1 MHARLQTLEHIQ
13 LGLGLERLAQLQE
26 RNCMHATLVD
36 GSVRPSV
43 DKQMDQKGQ
52 STDSDSCVLEMH
64 QLANELEDKLA
75 TLNSSKARVG
85 DSHRPCSIIVGKV
98 RDLTRN
104 VDSSEYDPDNVAIG
118 PYNYP
123 RPQSRS
129 PHLAMEHDKLA
140 SLDLVLSAAKAA
152 RPTMTVEAYV
162 KELACLERDT
172 RNCYANTFDDMTSE
186 QFVRML
192 LLDGCYILSR
202 LVGLRAHHLD
212 LDLDDVGTAEASV
225 SSANRA
231 EALAVV
237 RDVFYL
243 AENQIPFFVLEKI
256 GELTTLDG
264 KDRVLIDI
272 SGYALDLMRRQK
284 YATAAPA
291 MVPPEPMV
299 PGNLLHLLHMH
310 LKPLSVSPL
319 VPVSIADHMSVRRWR
334 SATEYNFVG
343 VKFKARAM
351 SEKGLIRCILDVKLD
366 SGGGTLEVPCLDID
380 SETWRLLRNLI
391 ELEQRNRETVGSHVT
406 AYCVFMSQVACT
418 TKDVELLSKRGVIVH
433 GHGNNEEVAKCFA
446 DLCKGIQFDPDDPEC
461 NYLRETCWILEKR
474 SRSSSRRWMAWLIQ
488 KYVRN
493 PWLAVGLL
501 AAAIGLVLAVI
512 QTVYSVLCYYKQ

>member
-1 MHARLQTLEHIQ
+1 
-13 LGLGLERLAQLQE
+13 
-26 RNCMHATLVD
+26 
-36 GSVRPSV
+36 
-43 DKQMDQKGQ
+43 MDQKGQ
-52 STDSDSCVLEMH
+52 STDSDSCVLEMD
-64 QLANELEDKLA
+64 QLAHELESKLA
-75 TLNSSKARVG
+75 TLNSSKAQVLDRR
-85 DSHRPCSIIVGKV
+85 RPCSIIVGKV

-104 VDSSEYDPDNVAIG
+104 VDSSEYDPDHVDIG

-129 PHLAMEHDKLA
+129 PHLAVEHDKLA
-140 SLDLVLSAAKAA
+140 SLDLVLSAAKAT
-152 RPTMTVEAYV
+152 RPTMTVEVYL
-162 KELACLERDT
+162 KELACLEHHT
-172 RNCYANTFDDMTSE
+172 RNCYANTFDDMSSE

-212 LDLDDVGTAEASV
+212 LDDVGTAEAGV

-243 AENQIPFFVLEKI
+243 AENQIPYFVLEKI

-264 KDRVLIDI
+264 KERVLTDI
-272 SGYALDLMRRQK
+272 SNYSLDLMRRQK
-284 YATAAPA
+284 YAMAAPA

-310 LKPLSVSPL
+310 LKPVALSVSPA
-319 VPVSIADHMSVRRWR
+319 VPVSTVDPVSVRRWS
-334 SATEYNFVG
+334 SATEYNFAG

-366 SGGGTLEVPCLDID
+366 VGGGTLEVPCLDID

-406 AYCVFMSQVACT
+406 TYCVFISQVACT

-446 DLCKGIQFDPDDPEC
+446 DLCKGIQFDPDDPDC
-461 NYLRETCWILEKR
+461 NYLRETCKKLEKR
-474 SRSSSRRWMAWLIQ
+474 FHSYPRRWIAWLKQ
-488 KYVRN
+488 RYLRN

-501 AAAIGLVLAVI
+501 AAAVGLVLAVI

>member
-1 MHARLQTLEHIQ
+1 
-13 LGLGLERLAQLQE
+13 
-26 RNCMHATLVD
+26 
-36 GSVRPSV
+36 
-43 DKQMDQKGQ
+43 MDQKDQ

-64 QLANELEDKLA
+64 QLAHELEDKLA
-75 TLNSSKARVG
+75 TLNSSKAQGG
-85 DSHRPCSIIVGKV
+85 DGCRPCSIVVGKV

-104 VDSSEYDPDNVAIG
+104 VDSSEYDPDHVAIG

-123 RPQSRS
+123 RPQSNN

-140 SLDLVLSAAKAA
+140 SLDMVLSAAKAA
-152 RPTMTVEAYV
+152 RPAMTVDVYV

-172 RNCYANTFDDMTSE
+172 RNCYANTFEDMTSE

-192 LLDGCYILSR
+192 LLDACYILSR
-202 LVGLRAHHLD
+202 LVGLRSHH
-212 LDLDDVGTAEASV
+212 LDLDDVGTAEAAV

-264 KDRVLIDI
+264 KDRVLTEI
-272 SGYALDLMRRQK
+272 SDYALDLMRRQM
-284 YATAAPA
+284 YAMAAPA
-291 MVPPEPMV
+291 MVLPEQAA

-310 LKPLSVSPL
+310 LKPLSVSPA
-319 VPVSIADHMSVRRWR
+319 VPFCTADPMSVRRWR

-351 SEKGLIRCILDVKLD
+351 GEKGLIRCILDVKLD
-366 SGGGTLEVPCLDID
+366 GSGGTLEVPCLDID

-406 AYCVFMSQVACT
+406 AYCVFISQVACT

-446 DLCKGIQFDPDDPEC
+446 DLCKGIQFDPDDPNC
-461 NYLRETCWILEKR
+461 NYLRETCKKLEKR
-474 SRSSSRRWMAWLIQ
+474 FQSYPRRWIAWLKQ
-488 KYVRN
+488 RYLRN

-501 AAAIGLVLAVI
+501 AAVIGLVLAVI
-512 QTVYSVLCYYKQ
+512 QTVYSVLCYYKQQ